1 MKRSLKIAFFGSSLV
16 SAYWNGAA
24 TYYRGILK
32 ALHERGHQITFY
44 EPDFFERQQH
54 RDIAD
59 PEYSRIVVYP
69 VQNDQEE
76 QDERGV
82 RQALEDAR
90 GSDIIIKASGVGI
103 FDELLEKEV
112 LKLKTN
118 DSLVIFWD
126 VDAPATLDR
135 VNTDPQDPFKELIPQ
150 YDMILTYGGGDPVVN
165 AYVELGARKCVPV
178 YNALDPSTHSPV
190 PPEER
195 FEGNLGFLG
204 NRMPD
209 REMRVWE
216 FFFKP
221 AQMLPELKFN
231 LGGSGWREWRPDVS
245 PNIEFFG
252 HIYTKDHNAFNC
264 STNAVLNISRESM
277 ARYGFSPATRI
288 FEAAGAGACIIT
300 DRWEGIE
307 LFLEPG
313 KEILV
318 ADNGENV
325 VRILKELDS
334 DTAWNIGHAAM
345 ERVLKEH
352 TYSHRASQ
360 LEKLLLEAPAGKKEA
375 RR

>member
-32 ALHERGHQITFY
+32 ALYERGHNITFY

-54 RDIAD
+54 RDIPD
-59 PEYSRIVVYP
+59 PEYSRSVVYP
-69 VQNDQEE
+69 AFDESGLMNSLQEA
-76 QDERGV
+76 GT
-82 RQALEDAR
+82 
-90 GSDIIIKASGVGI
+90 SDIIIKASGVGI

-112 LKLKTN
+112 LKLRHN
-118 DSLVIFWD
+118 GSLIIFWD

-135 VNTDPQDPFKELIPQ
+135 VHNNPEDPFKALIPQ
-150 YDMILTYGGGDPVVN
+150 YDIILTYGGGSPVVN
-165 AYVELGARKCVPV
+165 AYLELGAKKCVPV
-178 YNALDPSTHSPV
+178 YNALDPSTHHPV
-190 PPEER
+190 PPEDR
-195 FEGNLGFLG
+195 FKGNLGFLG

-216 FFFKP
+216 FFFNP
-221 AQMLPELKFN
+221 AQKLPMLKFL
-231 LGGSGWREWRPDVS
+231 LGGSGWDQWAPEI
-245 PNIEFFG
+245 PNVDYLG

-264 STNAVLNISRESM
+264 TPAAILNISRESM

-300 DRWEGIE
+300 DKWKGIE
-307 LFLEPG
+307 LFLTPG

-318 ADNGENV
+318 AESGEEV
-325 VRILKELDS
+325 VNILKELDA
-334 DTAWNIGHAAM
+334 DTSRKIGHAAM

-360 LEKLLLEAPAGKKEA
+360 LERLLFEMPEEKKGAEK
-375 RR
+375 

>member
-1 MKRSLKIAFFGSSLV
+1 MKRVLKISFFGSSLV

-32 ALHERGHQITFY
+32 ALFEKGHDITFF

-54 RDIAD
+54 RDIPD
-59 PEYSRIVVYP
+59 PEYSKSVVYP
-69 VQNDQEE
+69 AF
-76 QDERGV
+76 DESGV
-82 RQALEDAR
+82 RKALEDA
-90 GSDIIIKASGVGI
+90 GSSDIIIKASGVGI

-112 LKLKTN
+112 LTLRRPGTKI
-118 DSLVIFWD
+118 IFWD

-135 VNTDPQDPFKELIPQ
+135 VQTNPQDPFRELIPQ
-150 YDMILTYGGGDPVVN
+150 YDLILTYGGGDPVVG
-165 AYVELGARKCVPV
+165 AYTELGAKKCVPI
-178 YNALDPSTHSPV
+178 YNALDPTTHFPAA
-190 PPEER
+190 PEDR
-195 FEGNLGFLG
+195 FKGKLGFLG

-221 AQMLPELKFN
+221 AQMLPMEHFI
-231 LGGSGWREWRPDVS
+231 LGGSGWREWAPEV
-245 PNIEFFG
+245 PNVDFLG
-252 HIYTKDHNAFNC
+252 HVYTKDHNAFNC
-264 STNAVLNISRESM
+264 STDAVLNISRESM

-300 DRWEGIE
+300 DKWDGIE

-318 ADNGENV
+318 AERGEDV
-325 VRILKELDS
+325 VRILKETDRDLS
-334 DTAWNIGHAAM
+334 QKIGQAAK

-352 TYSHRASQ
+352 TYSHRATQ
-360 LEKLLLEAPAGKKEA
+360 LEKLLLHAGEEKKEA
-375 RR
+375 QR

>member
-1 MKRSLKIAFFGSSLV
+1 MKRVLNIAFFGSSLV

-32 ALHERGHQITFY
+32 ALYERGHNITFY

-54 RDIAD
+54 RDIPD
-59 PEYSRIVVYP
+59 PEYSKSVVYP
-69 VQNDQEE
+69 AF
-76 QDERGV
+76 DESGV
-82 RQALEDAR
+82 RKALADAES
-90 GSDIIIKASGVGI
+90 SDIIIKASGVGI

-112 LKLKTN
+112 LNLRHEG
-118 DSLVIFWD
+118 SLIIFWD

-135 VNTDPQDPFKELIPQ
+135 VQSNPKDAFRELIPQ
-150 YDMILTYGGGDPVVN
+150 YDLILTYGGGDPVVE
-165 AYVELGARKCVPV
+165 AYKALGARKCVPV
-178 YNALDPSTHSPV
+178 YNALDPSTHFPV

-195 FEGNLGFLG
+195 FKGKLGFLG

-216 FFFKP
+216 FFLNP
-221 AQMLPELKFN
+221 AQMMPKEHFI
-231 LGGSGWREWRPDVS
+231 LGGSGWREWAPDV
-245 PNIEFFG
+245 PNVDFLG
-252 HIYTKDHNAFNC
+252 HLYTKDHNAFNC
-264 STNAVLNISRESM
+264 TPDAVLNISRESM

-300 DRWEGIE
+300 DKWEGIE

-318 ADNGENV
+318 AESGEGV
-325 VRILKELDS
+325 VNILKELDAKTS
-334 DTAWNIGHAAM
+334 KKIGQAAM

-360 LEKLLLEAPAGKKEA
+360 LESLLLEAPEEKKEA